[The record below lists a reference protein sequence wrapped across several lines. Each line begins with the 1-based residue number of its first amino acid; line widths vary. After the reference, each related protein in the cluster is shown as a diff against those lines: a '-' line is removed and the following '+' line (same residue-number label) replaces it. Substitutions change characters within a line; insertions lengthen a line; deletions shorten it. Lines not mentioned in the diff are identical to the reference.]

1 MPMPKTRMDKLSIR
15 IPDKML
21 DKRLVERLMSLARK
35 RDRSANYLVIQ
46 AIEEFVKR
54 EEKK

>member
-1 MPMPKTRMDKLSIR
+1 MPIPKTRMDKMSIR

-21 DKRLVERLMSLARK
+21 DKQLMERLLAIAKK

-46 AIEEFVKR
+46 AIEDFLKR

>member
-1 MPMPKTRMDKLSIR
+1 MPIPKTRMDKMSIR

-21 DKRLVERLMSLARK
+21 DKQLMERLLAIAKK

-46 AIEEFVKR
+46 GIEDFLKR